1 VTHHAVEN
9 LSHFNVSLVVSGDY
23 FSARTILTL
32 IVGNLTD
39 VLGEFVNGKAG
50 PSVDGLAL
58 D

>member
-9 LSHFNVSLVVSGDY
+9 LSDLNVSLVIRRDY

-39 VLGEFVNGKAG
+39 VLGKLVDGKAG
-50 PSVDGLAL
+50 ARIDGLTL
-58 D
+58 N